1 MFVRSLARA
10 STPFSVLAGALLVA
24 LTSTAYATPPS
35 ITGSPVTAQMPNIN
49 DPAITINLREL
60 GVIAGSAPLLV
71 EPASLQITTALGGA
85 TGLIPGLFPNNGPGR
100 VCITIAN
107 NGNFTVTPGQTFQL
121 TLAVTNLATET
132 AGPITVQITN

>member
-10 STPFSVLAGALLVA
+10 SSLPIALAGALLAV
-24 LTSTAYATPPS
+24 LMPTAHAAPPV

-60 GVIAGSAPLLV
+60 GVIDGSAPLLV
-71 EPASLQITTALGGA
+71 QTGQLQIFDQAGA
-85 TGLIPGLFPNNGPGR
+85 PTGLIPSLFPNNGPGR

-107 NGNFTVTPGQTFQL
+107 NGNFTVGPGQTFQL
-121 TLAVTNLATET
+121 RLIVANLATET
-132 AGPITVQITN
+132 AGP